1 MRTPRSIAAREA
13 GIVAYR
19 DRLRRLRR
27 LSEGGAVAIPQRDG
41 TVERFPASA
50 LREAF
55 LEDVARA
62 GGRVGPEAPV
72 HPMLAALRSSS
83 DPMRAGLFMGGGE
96 GSLEPPE
103 DLSEDPS

>member
-1 MRTPRSIAAREA
+1 LRREA
-13 GIVAYR
+13 RGDEAI
-19 DRLRRLRR
+19 
-27 LSEGGAVAIPQRDG
+27 IPQVDG
-41 TVERFPASA
+41 TAKRFPQHE
-50 LREAF
+50 LRAAF